1 MTTTRRSQGR
11 LYRGSST
18 TLIGNRARLQ
28 RFIEE
33 RVVEINAEWRDIS
46 AASGISESI
55 LRRIR
60 KEHDA
65 GLTIRV
71 ARALEKALGW
81 TKNSIDAILAGGQPG
96 LELDAGERRS
106 DPVSKSSLG
115 DVMAEWSS
123 ILPDDLYWKMV
134 EDFRA
139 LRLAA
144 LDYGYRQALFDL
156 GVDHD
161 PREQARGQQQRTT
174 QLAAGPVRTVEDDD
188 PADGTSADTS
198 AATG

>member
-46 AASGISESI
+46 TASGISESI

-81 TKNSIDAILAGGQPG
+81 TKNSVDAILAGGQPG
-96 LELDAGERRS
+96 LELDAGEHRK
-106 DPVSKSSLG
+106 DPATKSSLG
-115 DVMAEWSS
+115 DVMAEWSA

-144 LDYGYRQALFDL
+144 IDSGYRQALFDL

-161 PREQARGQQQRTT
+161 PREQPRGQHAPRTT

-188 PADGTSADTS
+188 PVDDAN